1 MTGIYSISIFD
12 SHAHL
17 STTFHLRIGS
27 SNSNYPL
34 LLLIRLILPTECTKY
49 IIFYIYRKCT
59 HAQVEACTRASG
71 RKFRSTRTL
80 DAAVKPVKGFPPF
93 SLAFTTHTHPQC
105 FARISVYARRR
116 DARGRTKVRRRR
128 RGRKQETRTAIVVE
142 ETFAIIRKLAFFLLF
157 PFYEAL
163 RKYFVLFTQRITKRR
178 PPPPIN
184 IIFSIPLLPAC
195 FEILRAEFRWSR

>member
-93 SLAFTTHTHPQC
+93 SLAFTTHTHPQYKC
-105 FARISVYARRR
+105 IRAKERCSCQ
-116 DARGRTKVRRRR
+116 DKGPEKKM
-128 RGRKQETRTAIVVE
+128 GQRKTRTAIVVE

-163 RKYFVLFTQRITKRR
+163 RKYFVLFTQRITKKR
-178 PPPPIN
+178 PSPIN

>member
-1 MTGIYSISIFD
+1 MY
-12 SHAHL
+12 
-17 STTFHLRIGS
+17 
-27 SNSNYPL
+27 
-34 LLLIRLILPTECTKY
+34 
-49 IIFYIYRKCT
+49 
-59 HAQVEACTRASG
+59 AQVEACTRASG

-105 FARISVYARRR
+105 FARTSVYARRR

-128 RGRKQETRTAIVVE
+128 RGRKRKTRTAIVVE
-142 ETFAIIRKLAFFLLF
+142 ETFAIIRKLAIRFFSS
-157 PFYEAL
+157 FYEAL